1 MPLDYPTLKII
12 WWLFIG
18 VLLIGFAIMDGHDMG
33 VGSLL
38 PVIGRSDEERRVLL
52 NTIGPHWE
60 GNQVWLVTG
69 AGALFAAWPLVYA
82 AAFSG
87 FYWAMMAALWAL
99 FLRPVGF
106 HYRSKLADARW
117 RSAWDWGLVIG
128 SAVPPLLFG
137 VAFGNLLQGVPFHFD
152 ADLRAHYSGGLGGL
166 LNPFALLAGALALA
180 MMCLHGATF
189 LAHRCTEVLQQRARH
204 AAVVSGLLTLALFTL
219 AGLWLWLGNFGYAIT
234 STIDPAALAN
244 PLAKTVEA
252 RPGAWFDNYR
262 AQPASLLLPVTAYV
276 ATALAMLLVARR
288 RTLAAFVASAFT
300 QAAIIGTAGAAMFPF
315 LMPSSTAPGSSLTAW
330 DAVASHRSLGVMF
343 WVTILLLPLV
353 CMYTA
358 WAYRVMRGKVTAAYV
373 RENEH
378 SLY

>member
-18 VLLIGFAIMDGHDMG
+18 VLLIGFAVMDGHDLG
-33 VGSLL
+33 VGALL
-38 PVIGRSDEERRVLL
+38 PLTARSDEERRVML

-69 AGALFAAWPLVYA
+69 AGALFAAWPLAYA

-106 HYRSKLADARW
+106 HYRSKLADPRW

-137 VAFGNLLQGVPFHFD
+137 IAFGNLLQGVPFHFD
-152 ADLRAHYSGGLGGL
+152 TDLRVHYGGSFSAL

-180 MMCLHGATF
+180 MSCLHGATF
-189 LAHRCTEVLQQRARH
+189 LVHRCTEHVQRRARR
-204 AAVVSGLLTLALFTL
+204 AAIVSGVLTIALFTV
-219 AGLWLWLGNFGYAIT
+219 AGVWMWLGAFGYAIT
-234 STIDPAALAN
+234 SAIDPAGLAN

-252 RPGAWFDNYR
+252 RAGAWFDNYR
-262 AQPASLLLPVTAYV
+262 LQPATLLLPLTAYV
-276 ATALAMLLVARR
+276 ATALAMRFVVRG
-288 RTLAAFVASAFT
+288 RTLAAFLASALT
-300 QAAIIGTAGAAMFPF
+300 QAAIIATAGAAMFPF
-315 LMPSSTAPGSSLTAW
+315 LMPSSTMPASSLTAW
-330 DAVASHRSLGVMF
+330 DAVASQRSLGVMF
-343 WVTILLLPLV
+343 WVTVLLLPLV

-358 WAYRVMRGKVTAAYV
+358 WAYRVMAGKVTAAWV